1 MTLASNDLGLQ
12 ARQITSAFSH
22 SEILRVVF
30 GAMICIYLV
39 ALDQLAVVPAIPAI
53 AADLRAYSQLSW
65 IVAAFLITST
75 VSAPIYGKLSDLY
88 GRRRLLIICLAAFIV
103 TSILCAV
110 AQTLE
115 QLIWFRALQGL
126 GGGGLMALTQSA
138 IADVVSPRERA
149 RYQGYL
155 ASVWAFASLSGPLVG
170 GFIAEYFSWRLIFW
184 INLPIGALA
193 MWVCH
198 TGLRRLQPPC

>member
-1 MTLASNDLGLQ
+1 
-12 ARQITSAFSH
+12 
-22 SEILRVVF
+22 
-30 GAMICIYLV
+30 
-39 ALDQLAVVPAIPAI
+39 
-53 AADLRAYSQLSW
+53 
-65 IVAAFLITST
+65 
-75 VSAPIYGKLSDLY
+75 Y

-115 QLIWFRALQGL
+115 QLFWFRALQGL

-155 ASVWAFASLSGPLVG
+155 ASVWA
-170 GFIAEYFSWRLIFW
+170 
-184 INLPIGALA
+184 
-193 MWVCH
+193 
-198 TGLRRLQPPC
+198 